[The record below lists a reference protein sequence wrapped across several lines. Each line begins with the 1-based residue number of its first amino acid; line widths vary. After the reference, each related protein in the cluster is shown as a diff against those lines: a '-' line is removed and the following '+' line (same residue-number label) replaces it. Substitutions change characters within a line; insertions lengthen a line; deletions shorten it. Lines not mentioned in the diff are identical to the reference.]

1 MRFLSLPLPFNFLS
15 KDRYMVYEF
24 IAFSGR
30 HIYPD
35 KDDDEDEEYH
45 EICSQQIDGT
55 MKHFICK
62 ISIILGSMTV
72 ALIWPTYQ
80 FFSHGI
86 RTTALQ
92 VKLPFIEEKSSAEF
106 LGNFILQCIILG
118 HGLLGY
124 VGLELCSIY
133 NTFLPTNYTNEWTY
147 HETTIK
153 IVCIKFNGVFLNED
167 DRHLW
172 NILRT
177 IATQQKLWS
186 IVSWDWSFHLERA
199 HTLMATTTHTTHTHK
214 PIAQIHPNR
223 AQSFQSDNV
232 QASSASQPMR
242 MLQSTRKRNTEREC
256 ETNVKSSS
264 TREAHLIA

>member
-1 MRFLSLPLPFNFLS
+1 MKKKRWKYFWNE
-15 KDRYMVYEF
+15 YEF
-24 IAFSGR
+24 GSLLHFLMFSAFT
-30 HIYPD
+30 
-35 KDDDEDEEYH
+35 
-45 EICSQQIDGT
+45 IDT
-55 MKHFICK
+55 IQYKMC
-62 ISIILGSMTV
+62 L
-72 ALIWPTYQ
+72 
-80 FFSHGI
+80 
-86 RTTALQ
+86 R
-92 VKLPFIEEKSSAEF
+92 
-106 LGNFILQCIILG
+106 
-118 HGLLGY
+118 
-124 VGLELCSIY
+124 LCSIY

-153 IVCIKFNGVFLNED
+153 IVYIKFNGVFLNQD

-172 NILRT
+172 NIFWT
-177 IATQQKLWS
+177 IATQQELWS

-199 HTLMATTTHTTHTHK
+199 HTLMATTTHTTRTHK